1 MADQYDAGV
10 GERSVSSLCQTQR
23 HGSLGQRCRKEEEQ
37 GRIIHWFDVLWCFS
51 LPFCFDLTG
60 QVKGSQTSFGF
71 LERCLLAD
79 VLTSRSRTRDEWQDG
94 CTDEC
99 SRGSA
104 GGGAPVRFYQK
115 VRFTLNRERF
125 PTFALQLLLQV
136 VSVTGGNVLHLGA
149 RESLPG
155 FVWLKQLSNFLLNGL

>member
-10 GERSVSSLCQTQR
+10 GERSVSSLCQTQH

-94 CTDEC
+94 CTRGPCSVLPEGEIYLEQGEISNICSSAAAAGCEC
-99 SRGSA
+99 DWRQRSSPGR
-104 GGGAPVRFYQK
+104 
-115 VRFTLNRERF
+115 TW
-125 PTFALQLLLQV
+125 
-136 VSVTGGNVLHLGA
+136 VTSWICVIEA
-149 RESLPG
+149 A
-155 FVWLKQLSNFLLNGL
+155 F

>member
-10 GERSVSSLCQTQR
+10 GERSVSSLCQTQC
-23 HGSLGQRCRKEEEQ
+23 HASLGQRCRKEKEQ

-79 VLTSRSRTRDEWQDG
+79 VLTSPAEHVMNDRTAAQ
-94 CTDEC
+94 T
-99 SRGSA
+99 SAA
-104 GGGAPVRFYQK
+104 GGLLEEGPLFG
-115 VRFTLNRERF
+115 FTRRWDLPWTGRDF
-125 PTFALQLLLQV
+125 QHLLFSCCCRLW
-136 VSVTGGNVLHLGA
+136 
-149 RESLPG
+149 
-155 FVWLKQLSNFLLNGL
+155 VWLEATFFTWAHVSHFLDLCDWSSFLTFF